1 MQMSWQ
7 RCIDR
12 KLGLGAAVILLIL
25 FSCLPWGVNSNYE
38 DFGRGTTFPGNMMHV
53 RFKRNVEAE
62 TSHDPTLCLK
72 DRPFVWC
79 LPSDYNKE
87 KHPFTYFHLMN
98 ETLPLNYNFKFV
110 IDEISNI
117 NDKAQTLS
125 FAMYFAVSWLE
136 PRLVINS
143 SASEWTEEKTGPKD
157 QVNESPVNLKYL
169 WYPELEIYGLET
181 FGIQRVLKEM
191 SGVRVMKNKTINYEL
206 GVRVT
211 ISCKMMFDDYP
222 LDAHMCQFQVGSY
235 YDTTETVI
243 CSSEFLYNAERQRS
257 LQHFIQLEPLPEQYS
272 IVNLPSGHYAACG
285 FQVRLQRKQMQYQI
299 QVYLPSFMFVVTSW
313 VSFLIKPEVVPGR
326 MALLVTLFLVLINI
340 FNSVREQAPISSR
353 LNAVDLYLVVCVF
366 FVFSALMEYAA
377 ILMLLK
383 KRRKPKRTI
392 DEGLKTIFP
401 IAARNGDV
409 NQPVQ
414 RPERKKT
421 NYAAPRAAPDT
432 VTPHKQ
438 ALCDNI
444 DAWALWIS
452 PPVFLFFNLVYWVAY
467 RHVNEFEFDNT

>member
-25 FSCLPWGVNSNYE
+25 TSCLPWGVNSNYE
-38 DFGRGTTFPGNMMHV
+38 DFGRGTTFPGNMMHE